1 MRWSMMALSLTFDNA
16 LVSQMFPNISL
27 KHSDPSVIMAIVEL
41 GRVDLMTLGGGG
53 AEVPKPG
60 GFILF
65 QQIAELFLEFIYL
78 WNCYKLLEQG
88 FYWFICL
95 RNPIFTNFLPSRV
108 SIQMPLSL
116 AQHIR

>member
-53 AEVPKPG
+53 G
-60 GFILF
+60 GS
-65 QQIAELFLEFIYL
+65 
-78 WNCYKLLEQG
+78 
-88 FYWFICL
+88 
-95 RNPIFTNFLPSRV
+95 T
-108 SIQMPLSL
+108 
-116 AQHIR
+116 